1 LIHLQVT
8 STEGTTECAQHVAL
22 LSRWEHHPCD
32 EYSHSSIVGTFGQ
45 FSLIAAVS
53 ELRAAFVDLSA
64 LDRLL
69 SAPSFGPPPDI
80 VPFRHPTFA
89 PDVSGSFTDGIADAI
104 AAHSAAA

>member
-1 LIHLQVT
+1 M
-8 STEGTTECAQHVAL
+8 TTLEKRNAAGK
-22 LSRWEHHPCD
+22 R
-32 EYSHSSIVGTFGQ
+32 YA
-45 FSLIAAVS
+45 AAVS

-69 SAPSFGPPPDI
+69 SAPSFGPAPDV